1 VVETYE
7 KGLYFDA
14 ENDRPLNPESLA
26 WAYLSEVPR
35 LALEVTL
42 AELFNSLRRDES
54 GSETAMLFLRA
65 LRLLRETK
73 AEEYLHPLGEALD
86 ELSAVF
92 HDYPLVSR
100 LREAYEGVKN
110 ALQKEPL

>member
-1 VVETYE
+1 M
-7 KGLYFDA
+7 
-14 ENDRPLNPESLA
+14 
-26 WAYLSEVPR
+26 R
-35 LALEVTL
+35 LV
-42 AELFNSLRRDES
+42 
-54 GSETAMLFLRA
+54 
-65 LRLLRETK
+65 RETK

-110 ALQKEPL
+110 SLQKEPL